1 MQKTTVIMLV
11 EDEPLAACQIR
22 EALIEKGYH
31 VLPTV
36 TSGEEAVRAAAT
48 LVPDLILMDVVLPGA
63 MDGIEAARV
72 IRTRQQIPILFV
84 TAISDE
90 QSLHRAGLTTPLAY
104 LLKPV
109 EPSLLDTVI
118 YIALLKGRRAEK
130 QLRIADAPSLAPK
143 PAKERPENV
152 TECGWCRKVRQSA
165 DQWVTPANNV
175 TRRLDPIVSHGICPE
190 CSRKFFPSLGLP
202 SPAGKSSD
210 RAV

>member
-22 EALIEKGYH
+22 DALTERGYH

-36 TSGEEAVRAAAT
+36 TSGEEAIRAAAT
-48 LVPDLILMDVVLPGA
+48 LAPDLILMDVLLPGA

-72 IRTRQQIPILFV
+72 IRARQQIPILFV
-84 TAISDE
+84 TAVSDE
-90 QSLHRAGLTTPLAY
+90 RSLHRAGLTAPLAY

-118 YIALLKGRRAEK
+118 YIALLKGQREEK
-130 QLRIADAPSLAPK
+130 QLRIADVRGLASK
-143 PAKERPENV
+143 PVKEPPENV
-152 TECGWCRKVRQSA
+152 TMCGWCRKMRQSA
-165 DQWVTPANNV
+165 DQWVTPGNHV
-175 TRRLDPIVSHGICPE
+175 TRRPAPSVSHGICPE
-190 CSRKFFPSLGLP
+190 CSQKFFPTLHLP
-202 SPAGKSSD
+202 SASGKSPD